1 MVSFDRSRI
10 YLPRGKWTYYWD
22 GRTFEGGR
30 TLTNFKAPAD
40 ELPVFVRAGA
50 IIPLMPDMNY
60 VGEKPIDP
68 LIVDVYPQGTST
80 FTLYEDDGISY
91 DYEKGD
97 YCTTEYRAVQD
108 TGSITIDI
116 GARKVPGVYA
126 PPQRHYLF
134 KVHTGL
140 DQGNVYLDG
149 TALQRQTSERA
160 LSASASGWYYAD
172 GVAQI
177 RFVDSGK
184 PMCLGLGK

>member
-1 MVSFDRSRI
+1 LTF
-10 YLPRGKWTYYWD
+10 YCD

-184 PMCLGLGK
+184 PMCLGLGKRSTPK